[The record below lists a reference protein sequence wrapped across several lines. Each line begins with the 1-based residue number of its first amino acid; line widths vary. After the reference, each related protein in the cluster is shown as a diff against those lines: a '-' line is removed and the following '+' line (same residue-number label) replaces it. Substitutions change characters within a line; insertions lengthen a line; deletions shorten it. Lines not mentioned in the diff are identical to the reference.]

1 VQSWIKGVI
10 VGIAAS
16 SSIAAAMG
24 LSIAYGLRTSTPI
37 GKQPTAGE
45 AVAALLA
52 LGIPSAVAFA
62 VMVAR
67 LETPGFGPRA
77 RTFIFVVI
85 ALLFLTLC
93 LPFWP
98 DLATCGIPITIL
110 HAIALARWTAPRVIA
125 LPKAIV
131 W

>member
-1 VQSWIKGVI
+1 MNSWIKGVI
-10 VGIAAS
+10 VGIS
-16 SSIAAAMG
+16 VSLSIAFAMG
-24 LSIAYGLRTSTPI
+24 LSIACGTPTYTPLLSHIGALQAITNLIAYGLPI
-37 GKQPTAGE
+37 ATG
-45 AVAALLA
+45 
-52 LGIPSAVAFA
+52 SAI
-62 VMVAR
+62 MLSR

-77 RTFIFVVI
+77 RTFTFVVI

-98 DLATCGIPITIL
+98 DLATCGIPLTIL
-110 HAIALARWTAPRVIA
+110 HAIGLARWTAPRVPT